1 MRPVGWSRA
10 TRYGGICLL
19 GSLCAML
26 VAAPSVAQDAASLRA
41 RFGTLP
47 QELSNNQFQRPLYLE
62 SSESPNDL
70 KGEIYATIEQPFSAV
85 GPALQGVG
93 HWCEILILHLNVKDC
108 QASGAGPTDTLSVVI
123 GKKYDQALED
133 AYRVDFTYKVGAAT
147 ADYLRVQLNAEAGP
161 VGTKNY
167 RIIFEA
173 VPVDAKRTFVH
184 MSYAYGYGVAARV
197 AMQAYLATVGRSKV
211 GFSVVGQKADG
222 KPVYIGNV
230 RGVVERNTMRYF
242 LAIESYLGA
251 LNTPSPE
258 RAEQRLRD
266 WYAAIERY
274 PVQLHEMERNEYL
287 DMKRRELK
295 RQQAGAKAA
304 TPG

>member
-10 TRYGGICLL
+10 TRYVGICLL

-26 VAAPSVAQDAASLRA
+26 VTAPSVAQDAASLRA
-41 RFGTLP
+41 RFGTLT

-108 QASGAGPTDTLSVVI
+108 QASGAGPADTLSVVI

-184 MSYAYGYGVAARV
+184 MSYAYGYGMAARV

-251 LNTPSPE
+251 LSAPPAQ
-258 RAEQRLRD
+258 RVEQRLRD

-274 PVQLHEMERNEYL
+274 PVQLHEMERNEYI

>member
-10 TRYGGICLL
+10 TRYVSVCLL

-26 VAAPSVAQDAASLRA
+26 VTAPSVAQDAASLRA
-41 RFGTLP
+41 RFGTLT

-70 KGEIYATIEQPFSAV
+70 KGEIYATLDHPFSAV

-108 QASGAGPTDTLSVVI
+108 QASGAGPADTLSVVI

-184 MSYAYGYGVAARV
+184 MSYAYGYGMAARV

-251 LNTPSPE
+251 LSAPPAQ
-258 RAEQRLRD
+258 RVEQRLRD

-274 PVQLHEMERNEYL
+274 PVQLHEMERNEYI

>member
-10 TRYGGICLL
+10 TRYVGICLL

-26 VAAPSVAQDAASLRA
+26 VAAPSLAQDAASLRA
-41 RFGTLP
+41 RFGTLT

-108 QASGAGPTDTLSVVI
+108 QASGAGPADTLSVVI

-251 LNTPSPE
+251 LSAPPAQ
-258 RAEQRLRD
+258 RVEQRLRD

-274 PVQLHEMERNEYL
+274 PVQLHEMERNEYI

>member
-10 TRYGGICLL
+10 TRYVSICLL

-26 VAAPSVAQDAASLRA
+26 VTAPSVAQDAASLRA
-41 RFGTLP
+41 RFGTLT

-108 QASGAGPTDTLSVVI
+108 QASGAGPADTLSVVI

-184 MSYAYGYGVAARV
+184 MSYAYGYGMAARV

-251 LNTPSPE
+251 LSAPPAQ
-258 RAEQRLRD
+258 RVEQRLRD

-274 PVQLHEMERNEYL
+274 PVQLHEMERNEYI

>member
-10 TRYGGICLL
+10 TRYVSVCLL

-26 VAAPSVAQDAASLRA
+26 VTAPSVAQDAASLRA
-41 RFGTLP
+41 RFGTLT

-108 QASGAGPTDTLSVVI
+108 QASGAGPADTLSVVI

-147 ADYLRVQLNAEAGP
+147 ADYLRAQLNAEAGP

-184 MSYAYGYGVAARV
+184 MSYAYGYGMAARV

-251 LNTPSPE
+251 LSAPPAQ
-258 RAEQRLRD
+258 RVEQRLRD

-274 PVQLHEMERNEYL
+274 PVQLHEMERNEYI